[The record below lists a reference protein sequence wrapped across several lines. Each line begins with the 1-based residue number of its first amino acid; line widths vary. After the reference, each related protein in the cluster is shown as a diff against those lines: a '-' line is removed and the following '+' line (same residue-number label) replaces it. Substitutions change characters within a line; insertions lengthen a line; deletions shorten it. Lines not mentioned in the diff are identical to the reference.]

1 MYKQVK
7 LPLSKVAYEL
17 LSKETA
23 LTMKNIREI
32 MSLYYTVGNQT
43 FPVIER
49 IKGDIV
55 VYNPSI
61 SKVTITKDNIEFIHG
76 GFKTLRGRRLFSVL
90 YDLGIYEQSVTLD
103 VLELLKK
110 LQYSVDYY
118 MSNIALVKRDILKPA
133 LRDIRNNGYDIE
145 YEIVREGSNR
155 VITFELK

>member
-7 LPLSKVAYEL
+7 LSLTKVAYEL

-23 LTMKNIREI
+23 FTMKNIKEI

-49 IKGDIV
+49 ISGDTVI
-55 VYNPSI
+55 YNPSI
-61 SKVTITKDNIEFIHG
+61 SKVTITKDSIEFIHG

-90 YDLGIYEQSVTLD
+90 YDLGIYEKSVTLD

-118 MSNIALVKRDILKPA
+118 ISNIALVKRDILKPA